1 VDVLRALDVKLF
13 LVPGTDG
20 TARAVR
26 EALACG
32 LPVLATRRGVL
43 PELVRD
49 GATGRILDETPEA
62 FASALVAL
70 SRDPDARRRLG
81 QAARTDAEARFSLAR
96 QVETVAASYRALLE
110 EAA

>member
-1 VDVLRALDVKLF
+1 VLRALDVKLF

-32 LPVLATRRGVL
+32 LPVVCTRRGML

-49 GATGRILDETPEA
+49 GVTGHTLEESVPA
-62 FASALVAL
+62 FAGALL
-70 SRDPDARRRLG
+70 DLWRNPEARRRMG
-81 QAARTDAEARFSLAR
+81 AAARRDAEERFDLR
-96 QVETVAASYRALLE
+96 HQVAAVHSVYRALLGE
-110 EAA
+110 TP